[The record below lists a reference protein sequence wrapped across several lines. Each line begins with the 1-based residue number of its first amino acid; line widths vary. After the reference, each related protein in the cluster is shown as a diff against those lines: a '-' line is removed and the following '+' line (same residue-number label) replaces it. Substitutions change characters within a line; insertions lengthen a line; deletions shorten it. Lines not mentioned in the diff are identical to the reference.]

1 MPVIGL
7 FKFSNL
13 NIEKSGDGVYRE
25 GNCIWPSWQT
35 RWFCARDKVSL
46 CWGKW
51 CFDNKFSDVSANG
64 KTIYKLNEVSN
75 LINTEYSNL
84 IDALANLN
92 QEIDPLE
99 MKASA
104 YVLSGHFEN
113 EDEFVPIKI
122 IAMQNPITLPK
133 HKFMQIK
140 GKFKESDE

>member
-1 MPVIGL
+1 MYTGREIAFGPVGRLDDFVLEI
-7 FKFSNL
+7 
-13 NIEKSGDGVYRE
+13 KSRYV
-25 GNCIWPSWQT
+25 
-35 RWFCARDKVSL
+35 
-46 CWGKW
+46 GKNG
-51 CFDNKFSDVSANG
+51 CFDNKFSDVSAYDGSANG
-64 KTIYKLNEVSN
+64 KTIYKLNEASN

-122 IAMQNPITLPK
+122 IAMPNPITLSK

>member
-1 MPVIGL
+1 MYTGREIAFGSVGRLDNFVLEI
-7 FKFSNL
+7 
-13 NIEKSGDGVYRE
+13 KSRYVGENG
-25 GNCIWPSWQT
+25 
-35 RWFCARDKVSL
+35 
-46 CWGKW
+46 
-51 CFDNKFSDVSANG
+51 CFDNKFLDVSAYDGSANG
-64 KTIYKLNEVSN
+64 KTIYKLNEASN

>member
-1 MPVIGL
+1 MYTGREIAFGPVGRLVDFVLEI
-7 FKFSNL
+7 
-13 NIEKSGDGVYRE
+13 KSRYV
-25 GNCIWPSWQT
+25 
-35 RWFCARDKVSL
+35 
-46 CWGKW
+46 GKNG
-51 CFDNKFSDVSANG
+51 CFDNKFSDVSAYDGSANG
-64 KTIYKLNEVSN
+64 KTIYKLNEASN

>member
-1 MPVIGL
+1 MYIGREIAFGPVGRLDDFLLEI
-7 FKFSNL
+7 
-13 NIEKSGDGVYRE
+13 KSRYV
-25 GNCIWPSWQT
+25 
-35 RWFCARDKVSL
+35 
-46 CWGKW
+46 GKNG
-51 CFDNKFSDVSANG
+51 CFDNKFSDVSAYDGSANG
-64 KTIYKLNEVSN
+64 KTIYKLNEASN

-133 HKFMQIK
+133 HKFMPIK

>member
-1 MPVIGL
+1 MYTGREIAFGPVGGL
-7 FKFSNL
+7 DDFVL
-13 NIEKSGDGVYRE
+13 EIKSRYV
-25 GNCIWPSWQT
+25 
-35 RWFCARDKVSL
+35 
-46 CWGKW
+46 GKNG
-51 CFDNKFSDVSANG
+51 CFDNKFSDVSAYDGSANG
-64 KTIYKLNEVSN
+64 KTIYKLNEASN

>member
-1 MPVIGL
+1 MYTGREIAFGPVGRLDDFVLEI
-7 FKFSNL
+7 
-13 NIEKSGDGVYRE
+13 KSRYV
-25 GNCIWPSWQT
+25 
-35 RWFCARDKVSL
+35 
-46 CWGKW
+46 GKNG
-51 CFDNKFSDVSANG
+51 CFDNKFSDVSAYDGSANG
-64 KTIYKLNEVSN
+64 KTIYKLNEASN

-133 HKFMQIK
+133 HKFMPIK

>member
-1 MPVIGL
+1 MYTGREIEFDPVGRLDDFVLEI
-7 FKFSNL
+7 
-13 NIEKSGDGVYRE
+13 KSRYV
-25 GNCIWPSWQT
+25 
-35 RWFCARDKVSL
+35 
-46 CWGKW
+46 GKNG
-51 CFDNKFSDVSANG
+51 CFDNKFSDVSAYDGSANG
-64 KTIYKLNEVSN
+64 KTIYKLNEASN

-140 GKFKESDE
+140 RKFKESDE

>member
-1 MPVIGL
+1 MYTGREIAFGPVGRLDDFVLEI
-7 FKFSNL
+7 
-13 NIEKSGDGVYRE
+13 KSRYV
-25 GNCIWPSWQT
+25 
-35 RWFCARDKVSL
+35 
-46 CWGKW
+46 GKNG
-51 CFDNKFSDVSANG
+51 CFDNKFSDVSAYDGSANG
-64 KTIYKLNEVSN
+64 KTIYKLNEASN

-140 GKFKESDE
+140 GCILRLNSAFFSEIQST

>member
-1 MPVIGL
+1 MYTGREIAFGPVGRLDDFVLEI
-7 FKFSNL
+7 
-13 NIEKSGDGVYRE
+13 KSRYV
-25 GNCIWPSWQT
+25 
-35 RWFCARDKVSL
+35 
-46 CWGKW
+46 GKNG
-51 CFDNKFSDVSANG
+51 CFDNKFSDVSAYDGSANG
-64 KTIYKLNEVSN
+64 KTIYKLNEASN

-99 MKASA
+99 MKARA

>member
-1 MPVIGL
+1 MYTGREIAFGPVGGL
-7 FKFSNL
+7 DDFVL
-13 NIEKSGDGVYRE
+13 EIKSRYV
-25 GNCIWPSWQT
+25 
-35 RWFCARDKVSL
+35 
-46 CWGKW
+46 GKNG
-51 CFDNKFSDVSANG
+51 CFDNKFSDVSAYDGSANG
-64 KTIYKLNEVSN
+64 KTIYKLNEASN

-140 GKFKESDE
+140 ESDE

>member
-1 MPVIGL
+1 MYTGRKIAFGPVGRLDDFVLEI
-7 FKFSNL
+7 
-13 NIEKSGDGVYRE
+13 KSRYV
-25 GNCIWPSWQT
+25 
-35 RWFCARDKVSL
+35 
-46 CWGKW
+46 GKNG
-51 CFDNKFSDVSANG
+51 CFDNKFSDVSAYDGSANG
-64 KTIYKLNEVSN
+64 KTIYKLNEASN

-140 GKFKESDE
+140 GKIKESDE

>member
-1 MPVIGL
+1 MYTGREIAFGSVGRLDNFVLDI
-7 FKFSNL
+7 
-13 NIEKSGDGVYRE
+13 KSRYVGENG
-25 GNCIWPSWQT
+25 
-35 RWFCARDKVSL
+35 
-46 CWGKW
+46 
-51 CFDNKFSDVSANG
+51 CFDNKFLDVSAYDGSANG
-64 KTIYKLNEVSN
+64 KTIYKLNEASN

-133 HKFMQIK
+133 HKFMQSK

>member
-1 MPVIGL
+1 MYTGRKIAFDPVGRLDDFVLEI
-7 FKFSNL
+7 
-13 NIEKSGDGVYRE
+13 KSRYV
-25 GNCIWPSWQT
+25 
-35 RWFCARDKVSL
+35 
-46 CWGKW
+46 GKNG
-51 CFDNKFSDVSANG
+51 CFDNKFSDVSAYDGSANG
-64 KTIYKLNEVSN
+64 KTIYKLNEASN

-140 GKFKESDE
+140 RKFKESDE

>member
-1 MPVIGL
+1 MYTGREIAFDPVGRLDDFVLEI
-7 FKFSNL
+7 
-13 NIEKSGDGVYRE
+13 KSRYV
-25 GNCIWPSWQT
+25 
-35 RWFCARDKVSL
+35 
-46 CWGKW
+46 GKNG
-51 CFDNKFSDVSANG
+51 CFDNKFSDVSAYDGSANG
-64 KTIYKLNEVSN
+64 KTIYKLNEASN

-92 QEIDPLE
+92 QEIDPRE

-140 GKFKESDE
+140 RKFKESDE

>member
-1 MPVIGL
+1 MYTGREIAFGPVGRLDDFVLEI
-7 FKFSNL
+7 
-13 NIEKSGDGVYRE
+13 KSRYV
-25 GNCIWPSWQT
+25 
-35 RWFCARDKVSL
+35 
-46 CWGKW
+46 GKNGG
-51 CFDNKFSDVSANG
+51 FDNKFSDVSAYDGSANG
-64 KTIYKLNEVSN
+64 KTIYKLNEASN
-75 LINTEYSNL
+75 LINTEYSNF

>member
-1 MPVIGL
+1 MYTGRGIAFGPVGRLDDFVLEI
-7 FKFSNL
+7 
-13 NIEKSGDGVYRE
+13 KSRYV
-25 GNCIWPSWQT
+25 
-35 RWFCARDKVSL
+35 
-46 CWGKW
+46 GKNG
-51 CFDNKFSDVSANG
+51 CFDNKFSDVSAYDGSANG
-64 KTIYKLNEVSN
+64 KTIYKLNEASN

>member
-1 MPVIGL
+1 MYTGREIAFGPVGRLDDFVLEI
-7 FKFSNL
+7 
-13 NIEKSGDGVYRE
+13 KSRYV
-25 GNCIWPSWQT
+25 
-35 RWFCARDKVSL
+35 
-46 CWGKW
+46 GKNG
-51 CFDNKFSDVSANG
+51 CFDNKFSDVSAYDGSANG
-64 KTIYKLNEVSN
+64 KTIYKLNEASN

-140 GKFKESDE
+140 RKFKESDE

>member
-1 MPVIGL
+1 ML
-7 FKFSNL
+7 
-13 NIEKSGDGVYRE
+13 
-25 GNCIWPSWQT
+25 
-35 RWFCARDKVSL
+35 
-46 CWGKW
+46 GKNG
-51 CFDNKFSDVSANG
+51 CLDNKFSDVSAYDGSAYG
-64 KTIYKLNEVSN
+64 KTIYKLNEASN

-133 HKFMQIK
+133 HKFMQSK

>member
-1 MPVIGL
+1 MYTGREIAFGPVGRLDDFVLEI
-7 FKFSNL
+7 
-13 NIEKSGDGVYRE
+13 KSRYV
-25 GNCIWPSWQT
+25 
-35 RWFCARDKVSL
+35 
-46 CWGKW
+46 GKNG
-51 CFDNKFSDVSANG
+51 CFDNKFSDVSAYDGSANG

-133 HKFMQIK
+133 HKFMQK
-140 GKFKESDE
+140 GNSKNQMNKF

>member
-1 MPVIGL
+1 MYTGREIAFGPVGGL
-7 FKFSNL
+7 DDFVL
-13 NIEKSGDGVYRE
+13 EIKSRYV
-25 GNCIWPSWQT
+25 
-35 RWFCARDKVSL
+35 
-46 CWGKW
+46 GKNG
-51 CFDNKFSDVSANG
+51 CFDNKFSDVSAYDDSANG
-64 KTIYKLNEVSN
+64 KTIYKLNEASN

>member
-1 MPVIGL
+1 MVYTGREIAFGPVGGL
-7 FKFSNL
+7 DDFVL
-13 NIEKSGDGVYRE
+13 EIKSRYV
-25 GNCIWPSWQT
+25 
-35 RWFCARDKVSL
+35 
-46 CWGKW
+46 GKNG
-51 CFDNKFSDVSANG
+51 CFDNKFSDVSAYDGSANG
-64 KTIYKLNEVSN
+64 KTIYKLNEASN

>member
-1 MPVIGL
+1 MYTGREIAFGPVGRLDDFVLEI
-7 FKFSNL
+7 
-13 NIEKSGDGVYRE
+13 KSRYV
-25 GNCIWPSWQT
+25 
-35 RWFCARDKVSL
+35 
-46 CWGKW
+46 GKNG
-51 CFDNKFSDVSANG
+51 CFDNKFPDVSAYDGSANG
-64 KTIYKLNEVSN
+64 KTIYKVNEASN

>member
-1 MPVIGL
+1 MGL
-7 FKFSNL
+7 FTGFC
-13 NIEKSGDGVYRE
+13 IEIKSHYVGENGCLDY
-25 GNCIWPSWQT
+25 Q
-35 RWFCARDKVSL
+35 
-46 CWGKW
+46 
-51 CFDNKFSDVSANG
+51 FSDVSAYDGSANG
-64 KTIYKLNEVSN
+64 KTIYKLNEASN

>member
-1 MPVIGL
+1 MYTGREIAFGSVGRLDNFVLEI
-7 FKFSNL
+7 
-13 NIEKSGDGVYRE
+13 KSRYV
-25 GNCIWPSWQT
+25 
-35 RWFCARDKVSL
+35 
-46 CWGKW
+46 GKNG
-51 CFDNKFSDVSANG
+51 CFDNKFSDVSAYDGSANG
-64 KTIYKLNEVSN
+64 KTIYKLNEASN

>member
-1 MPVIGL
+1 MYTGREIAFGPVGGL
-7 FKFSNL
+7 DDFVL
-13 NIEKSGDGVYRE
+13 EIKSRYV
-25 GNCIWPSWQT
+25 
-35 RWFCARDKVSL
+35 
-46 CWGKW
+46 GKNG
-51 CFDNKFSDVSANG
+51 CFDNKFSDVSAYDGSANG
-64 KTIYKLNEVSN
+64 KTIYKLNEASN

-133 HKFMQIK
+133 HKFMQIN

>member
-1 MPVIGL
+1 MYTGREIAFGSVGRLDNFVLEI
-7 FKFSNL
+7 
-13 NIEKSGDGVYRE
+13 KSRYVGENG
-25 GNCIWPSWQT
+25 
-35 RWFCARDKVSL
+35 
-46 CWGKW
+46 
-51 CFDNKFSDVSANG
+51 CFDNKFSDVSAYDGSANG
-64 KTIYKLNEVSN
+64 KTIYKLNEASN

>member
-1 MPVIGL
+1 MYTGREIAFGPVGRLDDFVLEI
-7 FKFSNL
+7 
-13 NIEKSGDGVYRE
+13 KSRYV
-25 GNCIWPSWQT
+25 
-35 RWFCARDKVSL
+35 
-46 CWGKW
+46 GKNG
-51 CFDNKFSDVSANG
+51 CFDNKFSDVSAYDGSANG
-64 KTIYKLNEVSN
+64 KTIYKLNEASN

-140 GKFKESDE
+140 GKIKESDE

>member
-1 MPVIGL
+1 MLEI
-7 FKFSNL
+7 
-13 NIEKSGDGVYRE
+13 KSRYV
-25 GNCIWPSWQT
+25 
-35 RWFCARDKVSL
+35 
-46 CWGKW
+46 GKNG
-51 CFDNKFSDVSANG
+51 CFDNKFSDVSAYDGSANG
-64 KTIYKLNEVSN
+64 KTIYKLNEASN

-140 GKFKESDE
+140 GEFKESDE

>member
-1 MPVIGL
+1 MYTGREIAFGPVGRLDDFVLEI
-7 FKFSNL
+7 
-13 NIEKSGDGVYRE
+13 KSRYV
-25 GNCIWPSWQT
+25 
-35 RWFCARDKVSL
+35 
-46 CWGKW
+46 GKNG
-51 CFDNKFSDVSANG
+51 CFDNKFSDVSAYGGSANG
-64 KTIYKLNEVSN
+64 KTIYKLNEASN

-84 IDALANLN
+84 IDALTNLN

-113 EDEFVPIKI
+113 KDEFVPIKI

>member
-1 MPVIGL
+1 MYTGREIAFGPVGRLDDFVLEI
-7 FKFSNL
+7 
-13 NIEKSGDGVYRE
+13 KSRYV
-25 GNCIWPSWQT
+25 
-35 RWFCARDKVSL
+35 
-46 CWGKW
+46 GKNG
-51 CFDNKFSDVSANG
+51 CFDNKFSDVSAYDGSANG
-64 KTIYKLNEVSN
+64 KTIYKLNEASN

-122 IAMQNPITLPK
+122 IAMQNPTTLPK

>member
-1 MPVIGL
+1 MYTGREIAFGPVGGL
-7 FKFSNL
+7 DDFVL
-13 NIEKSGDGVYRE
+13 EIKSRYV
-25 GNCIWPSWQT
+25 
-35 RWFCARDKVSL
+35 
-46 CWGKW
+46 GKNG
-51 CFDNKFSDVSANG
+51 CFDNKFSDVSAYDGSANG
-64 KTIYKLNEVSN
+64 KTIYKLNEASN

-84 IDALANLN
+84 IYALANLN

>member
-1 MPVIGL
+1 MYTGREIAFDPVGRLDDFVLEI
-7 FKFSNL
+7 
-13 NIEKSGDGVYRE
+13 KSRYV
-25 GNCIWPSWQT
+25 
-35 RWFCARDKVSL
+35 
-46 CWGKW
+46 GKNG
-51 CFDNKFSDVSANG
+51 CFDNKFSDVSAYDGSANG
-64 KTIYKLNEVSN
+64 KTSN

-122 IAMQNPITLPK
+122 IAMSKLIHL
-133 HKFMQIK
+133 IL
-140 GKFKESDE
+140 

>member
-1 MPVIGL
+1 MYTGREIAFGSVGRLDDFVLEI
-7 FKFSNL
+7 
-13 NIEKSGDGVYRE
+13 KSRYV
-25 GNCIWPSWQT
+25 
-35 RWFCARDKVSL
+35 
-46 CWGKW
+46 GKNG
-51 CFDNKFSDVSANG
+51 CFDNKFSDVSAYDGSANG
-64 KTIYKLNEVSN
+64 KTIYKLNEASN

>member
-1 MPVIGL
+1 MYTGREIAFGPVGRL
-7 FKFSNL
+7 DDFVL
-13 NIEKSGDGVYRE
+13 EKKSRYV
-25 GNCIWPSWQT
+25 
-35 RWFCARDKVSL
+35 
-46 CWGKW
+46 GKNG
-51 CFDNKFSDVSANG
+51 CFDNKFSDVSAYDGSANG
-64 KTIYKLNEVSN
+64 KTIYKLNEASN

>member
-1 MPVIGL
+1 MYTGREIAFGPVGRLDDFVLEI
-7 FKFSNL
+7 
-13 NIEKSGDGVYRE
+13 KSRYV
-25 GNCIWPSWQT
+25 
-35 RWFCARDKVSL
+35 
-46 CWGKW
+46 GKNG
-51 CFDNKFSDVSANG
+51 CFDNKFSDVSAYDGSANG
-64 KTIYKLNEVSN
+64 KTIYKLNEASN

-122 IAMQNPITLPK
+122 IAMQNPITLSK

>member
-1 MPVIGL
+1 MYTGREIAFGPVGRLDDFVLEI
-7 FKFSNL
+7 
-13 NIEKSGDGVYRE
+13 KSRYV
-25 GNCIWPSWQT
+25 
-35 RWFCARDKVSL
+35 
-46 CWGKW
+46 GKNG
-51 CFDNKFSDVSANG
+51 CFDNKFSDVSAYDGSANG
-64 KTIYKLNEVSN
+64 KTIYKLNEASN

>member
-1 MPVIGL
+1 MYTGREIAFGSVGRLDNFVLEI
-7 FKFSNL
+7 
-13 NIEKSGDGVYRE
+13 KSRYVGENG
-25 GNCIWPSWQT
+25 
-35 RWFCARDKVSL
+35 
-46 CWGKW
+46 
-51 CFDNKFSDVSANG
+51 CFDNKFLDVSAYDGSANG
-64 KTIYKLNEVSN
+64 KTIYKLNEASN

-133 HKFMQIK
+133 HKFKQSK